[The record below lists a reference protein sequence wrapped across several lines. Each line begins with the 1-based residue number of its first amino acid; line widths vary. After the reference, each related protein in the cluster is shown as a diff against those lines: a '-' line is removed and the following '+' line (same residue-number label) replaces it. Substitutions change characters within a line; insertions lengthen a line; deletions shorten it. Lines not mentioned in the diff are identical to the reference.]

1 MISNFLIIFI
11 NFQNEETFFR
21 QFVSGFVSIWD
32 KQLNLSFA
40 DPPLWSS
47 RKNDLGPHL
56 NRLPDEL
63 LPAICKFL
71 IIARDR
77 IENVIFFHEFNFRFF
92 FNPIFWFS
100 RMISPI

>member
-1 MISNFLIIFI
+1 MVIVLTFHILIYLH
-11 NFQNEETFFR
+11 FQNEETFFR

-32 KQLNLSFA
+32 KQLNLSFD

-77 IENVIFFHEFNFRFF
+77 IENVILLVDL
-92 FNPIFWFS
+92 IFWFLL
-100 RMISPI
+100 INFFFVFPE